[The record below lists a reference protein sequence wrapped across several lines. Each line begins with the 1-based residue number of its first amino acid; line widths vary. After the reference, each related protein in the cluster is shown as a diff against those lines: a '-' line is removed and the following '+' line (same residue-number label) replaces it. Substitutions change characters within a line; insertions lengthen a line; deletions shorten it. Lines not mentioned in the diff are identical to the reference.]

1 MNMLML
7 ASYICFLT
15 CALGILFSIYLL
27 LRFRLYTA
35 TYVLLA
41 LVFSLC
47 WIEFYMFALSSR
59 NILNMTF
66 LFRSAF
72 PFRAIGPV
80 LLWLYVW
87 KTLNPSKSFSYK
99 RLAHFVV
106 PIIIV
111 IGLMPDFLQPVSYKL
126 EMLSTFYQQNNYLM
140 MRKTGMFPAGFIQ
153 PFLLIYGLIY
163 IFYTL
168 QYIVKIKKRKGEVY
182 CTTNKILLNWI
193 TLVSIVIAV
202 FVLLQSVQY
211 FSLLF
216 KGDFSFFAQLGQSFA
231 LISMKAYLLVNPNA
245 IENMQGCLDVVD
257 ELNDKSANFEAIL
270 PKVNPEANK
279 TVCLF
284 LQEFLIQQ
292 EGFKDP
298 NLSLES
304 MAERLAI
311 SKAKLSAHLQDCFS
325 MNFPEIINRYRI
337 HYFIELYKKDALKL
351 MKVETLILQC
361 GYRNKTT
368 FYLAFKKVLQTNPST
383 FIKGA
388 NK

>member
-1 MNMLML
+1 
-7 ASYICFLT
+7 
-15 CALGILFSIYLL
+15 
-27 LRFRLYTA
+27 
-35 TYVLLA
+35 
-41 LVFSLC
+41 
-47 WIEFYMFALSSR
+47 
-59 NILNMTF
+59 MTF

-87 KTLNPSKSFSYK
+87 KTLNPNKSFTYK
-99 RLAHFVV
+99 QLLHLVI
-106 PIIIV
+106 PIVIV
-111 IGLMPDFLQPVSYKL
+111 IGLMPDFLQPVAYKL

-168 QYIVKIKKRKGEVY
+168 KYIVKIKKRKGEVY
-182 CTTNKILLNWI
+182 CATNKILLNWI

-211 FSLLF
+211 LSLLF

-257 ELNDKSANFEAIL
+257 EMSDQSVNFKAIL

-279 TVCLF
+279 AASSL
-284 LQEFLIQQ
+284 LQEFLIQK

-304 MAERLAI
+304 MAEALSI
-311 SKAKLSAHLQDCFS
+311 SKAKLSTHLHDCYNMS
-325 MNFPEIINRYRI
+325 FPEIINRYRI
-337 HYFIELYKKDALKL
+337 HHFIELYQKDALKL
-351 MKVETLILQC
+351 MKVETLILQS

-368 FYLAFKKVLQTNPST
+368 FYLAFKKVLETNPTS
-383 FIKGA
+383 FLKQA

>member
-15 CALGILFSIYLL
+15 CALGIIFSIYLL
-27 LRFRLYTA
+27 LRFRQYTA
-35 TYVLLA
+35 TYILLA

-72 PFRAIGPV
+72 PFRTIGPV

-87 KTLNPSKSFSYK
+87 KTLNPNKAFTYK
-99 RLAHFVV
+99 QLLHLVI
-106 PIIIV
+106 PIVIV

-140 MRKTGMFPAGFIQ
+140 MRKTGLFPAGFIQ

-163 IFYTL
+163 IFYSI
-168 QYIVKIKKRKGEVY
+168 QYIAKVKKRKGEVY

-211 FSLLF
+211 LSLLF
-216 KGDFSFFAQLGQSFA
+216 KGNFSFFAQIGQSLA
-231 LISMKAYLLVNPNA
+231 LISMKVYLLVNPNA

-257 ELNDKSANFEAIL
+257 ELTDQNANFEVIL
-270 PKVNPEANK
+270 PKVNPDANK
-279 TVCLF
+279 TACSF
-284 LQEFLIQQ
+284 LQEFLMQQ

-298 NLSLES
+298 NLSLET
-304 MAERLAI
+304 MAEQLSI
-311 SKAKLSAHLQDCFS
+311 SKAKLSAYLQDCFS
-325 MNFPEIINRYRI
+325 MSFPEIINRYRI
-337 HYFIELYKKDALKL
+337 HHFIKLYKKDELKL

-368 FYLAFKKVLQTNPST
+368 FYLAFKKVLESNPST
-383 FIKGA
+383 ILKHTR
-388 NK
+388 K